1 MPDAFVNIVI
11 ERKAAEATDA
21 IAGAEGVAA
30 AHHVLGEFDAVAE
43 LDLEDPGSL
52 QRVVTGLIQ
61 DVEGVEETTTVVSS
75 ELASHHTPKTDRA
88 IPDR

>member
-11 ERKAAEATDA
+11 EREAAEATDA
-21 IAGAEGVAA
+21 IADAEGVAA
-30 AHHVLGEFDAVAE
+30 AHHVLGKFDAVAE

-61 DVEGVEETTTVVSS
+61 DVGGVEETTTVVSP
-75 ELASHHTPKTDRA
+75 ELASHHTPETDRA
-88 IPDR
+88 TPDR

>member
-11 ERKAAEATDA
+11 EREAASATDT
-21 IAGAEGVAA
+21 IAGVEGVAD

-61 DVEGVEETTTVVSS
+61 GVEGVEETTTVVSP
-75 ELASHHTPKTDRA
+75 ELATQNTPETDRA